1 MFSKFSSKIR
11 VSLNTVID
19 TALLLRGVS
28 KLNLAVVQV
37 VSITTCA
44 FPKYEHSMAAK
55 RIIAVKQGVFLIA
68 N

>member
-1 MFSKFSSKIR
+1 
-11 VSLNTVID
+11 LNTVID
-19 TALLLRGVS
+19 TASLLRGVS

-55 RIIAVKQGVFLIA
+55 RIIAVKQGIFLIA